1 MSIAC
6 CFAGTIFLSTLKSG
20 SYHLEEKVSFFVVVE
35 NYLPVIIKV
44 RLFPTKIHATI
55 APPKDY

>member
-6 CFAGTIFLSTLKSG
+6 CFAGTIFLSTIKSG
-20 SYHLEEKVSFFVVVE
+20 SYHLEGKVTFLVE
-35 NYLPVIIKV
+35 NYLPLTITKV
-44 RLFPTKIHATI
+44 KLFPTKIHATI